1 MLRREA
7 VKLKRIKNI
16 AAALL
21 ALAMMLVLVPYS
33 SADDDIYFTAVND
46 VLNTLSADTM
56 PVYLY
61 GGYYVPSSVFSNS
74 TLLVNQQYDRA
85 AQTLIMY
92 RDEVSVT
99 FSIAEG
105 KAVDNNDYVFNA
117 HVIYRNSRTYV
128 PLAFV
133 CGIFGFSYSVINA
146 KPGKLIRIKNE
157 NVYLED
163 DIFANAATSLMQLR
177 LNEYLASIAP
187 VPEDPVT
194 PPAPQ
199 DDPPNTGTTPK
210 PPSIENVATTV
221 FVLGLS
227 EETDKVLDVLAAD
240 SQKVTFFVS
249 VDDIRAYPDTVR
261 RIAGLGHSLGIFC
274 EASLAE
280 YAQGAA
286 LLKKS
291 ARRATIMTSCPE
303 EDEAEARR
311 AGLIPVSVPEVTAL
325 ENSYQTEEI
334 FKEKTQN
341 GACVITLDGRED
353 AENSMRLA
361 LQWCRLNSYTI
372 SAVRET
378 DAARNGA

>member
-1 MLRREA
+1 M
-7 VKLKRIKNI
+7 KNI

-21 ALAMMLVLVPYS
+21 ALVMLITLVPRV
-33 SADDDIYFTAVND
+33 SAEDEIYFTAVND

-61 GGYYVPSSVFSNS
+61 GGYYVPSSVFNNS

-85 AQTLIMY
+85 AQTLLMY
-92 RDEVSVT
+92 KDDLSVL
-99 FSIAEG
+99 FNIADG

-187 VPEDPVT
+187 VPENPVT
-194 PPAPQ
+194 PPQ
-199 DDPPNTGTTPK
+199 DDPPNPVTPPR

-227 EETDKVLDVLAAD
+227 EETDRVLDMLAAD

-249 VDDIRAYPDTVR
+249 ADDIRSYPDAVR
-261 RIAGLGHSLGIFC
+261 RIAGLGHTLGIFC

-303 EDEAEARR
+303 EDEEKARR